1 MERIWI
7 VCCQS
12 AEFSNK
18 VCHFKCSYTQ
28 IPPLIQRSS
37 SSFFKKNKYFGTSA
51 ASVGFII
58 FIMASGQRSQL
69 NQLKKLIVV
78 GQGIES
84 QKKTR
89 VDVLSATSGTAQI
102 KKFETKRN

>member
-1 MERIWI
+1 
-7 VCCQS
+7 
-12 AEFSNK
+12 
-18 VCHFKCSYTQ
+18 
-28 IPPLIQRSS
+28 
-37 SSFFKKNKYFGTSA
+37 
-51 ASVGFII
+51 
-58 FIMASGQRSQL
+58 MASGQRSQL

>member
-1 MERIWI
+1 MCVANQLNSLTKFVI
-7 VCCQS
+7 S
-12 AEFSNK
+12 NAHTHKYLHLFSD
-18 VCHFKCSYTQ
+18 HLS
-28 IPPLIQRSS
+28 L
-37 SSFFKKNKYFGTSA
+37 FFKKNKYFGTSA